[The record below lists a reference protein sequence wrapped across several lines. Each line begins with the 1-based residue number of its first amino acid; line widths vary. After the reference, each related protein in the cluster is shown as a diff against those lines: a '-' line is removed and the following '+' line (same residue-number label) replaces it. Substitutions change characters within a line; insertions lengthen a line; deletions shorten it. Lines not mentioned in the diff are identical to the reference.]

1 MVGLKTYILR
11 CYQANIKLV
20 WGDILGAGKSSEAFA
35 AMKHC
40 LTTTPILYILRL
52 VKKSVSLKLVL
63 FSLKGIVMK
72 KQLSSCLTTISYSIQ
87 IASLMWLRNF
97 NTMDRAAA
105 GISHCNFALSRKATC
120 QCRCF
125 VL

>member
-72 KQLSSCLTTISYSIQ
+72 WH
-87 IASLMWLRNF
+87 MPV
-97 NTMDRAAA
+97 
-105 GISHCNFALSRKATC
+105 
-120 QCRCF
+120 